1 MIIAINVIIQCL
13 LNVKNII
20 NKVTYILIDAK
31 KDVKEV
37 IMAIIIGAGTQ
48 VEFRND
54 SCVVSA
60 NWGYNPNT
68 QRLYCIGDWSPSF
81 QYDKPT
87 QTLSIVI
94 YSETWGSQ
102 PAQYSTAPT
111 VACEDA
117 NRIEANVY
125 PAGCDLAITEIT
137 GSWFVVSY
145 GYGKDDPLL
154 PGQETW
160 GLQRWVG
167 DNTPTYVLR
176 GITEGQGTIPPDDA
190 DPGITF
196 TGVTTESESGSVSA
210 GSIGRADT
218 LRIGTISAVGNGDST
233 AGVTGQG
240 SASMPYT
247 PLWI

>member
-1 MIIAINVIIQCL
+1 
-13 LNVKNII
+13 
-20 NKVTYILIDAK
+20 
-31 KDVKEV
+31 
-37 IMAIIIGAGTQ
+37 MAVIIGAGTQ
-48 VEFRND
+48 VEFRNN

-81 QYDKPT
+81 QYNKPT

-111 VACEDA
+111 TDCEDA
-117 NRIEANVY
+117 NNIVANVY
-125 PAGCDLAITEIT
+125 PAGCELTMTEIT

-145 GYGKDDPLL
+145 GYSKDDALL

-160 GLQRWVG
+160 GLQRWLEDVSTS
-167 DNTPTYVLR
+167 TPAPSYVLR
-176 GITEGQGTIPPDDA
+176 GIAEGQGTIPPDDA

-196 TGVTTESESGSVSA
+196 TGVTTESQTGNVSA
-210 GSIGRADT
+210 GGIGRADT
-218 LRIGTISAVGNGDST
+218 LRIGTVSACGNGDST
-233 AGVTGQG
+233 AGVVGQG
-240 SASMPYT
+240 SVSLPYT